1 MHICCLGTLTRQW
14 RLHPEKRVS
23 TKFSSPVAEAAP
35 FSELASIVETTC
47 ATTSLAPQL
56 IGVLTG
62 KGISGV
68 VIDKMSNDGPTSGE
82 RNGEV
87 TRFNWIPYSTPSGGA
102 L

>member
-1 MHICCLGTLTRQW
+1 MKFHATLHIM
-14 RLHPEKRVS
+14 
-23 TKFSSPVAEAAP
+23 KF
-35 FSELASIVETTC
+35 ITC

-62 KGISGV
+62 KGTSGV
-68 VIDKMSNDGPTSGE
+68 VIDKMSKDGPTSGE

-87 TRFNWIPYSTPSGGA
+87 TRFNWIQYSTPSGCA